1 MRMVF
6 RFVST
11 IFLIV
16 ALFISCS
23 KEEKFVGSFYHTP
36 DYIKPGD
43 EITIKYNPDSSN
55 LSGKEDISLIA
66 YLYNNKLDNTV
77 DVPLTKEGRIYT
89 GTVKTEQN
97 TLGVLFK
104 FTSDKEVDN
113 NNKDGYAVFLNDDQG
128 NRLAGSYA
136 GYGAA
141 YNRWGAYY
149 LDMERDKEKAYKLII
164 QDFTEHPEIKPL
176 FLQTYFEVVS
186 GIKPEKK
193 DGIIKKELDALAKS
207 TPSGLEAL
215 TALAVWY
222 QRLGEEEL
230 AVEYKSKLLELYPE
244 SEFAEDLKIKDFKK
258 EEDLNKKIELAE
270 DFEMD
275 FPKSENIEYLYDLI
289 ANGYRDK
296 KDYKGALSFLQ
307 KYGNKTSTY
316 RFYAVVKRML
326 DENADMSRALS
337 IINLGVERS
346 RNELIKS
353 SQAKP
358 NYLSESEWLKE
369 REYYLGLNLY
379 AQGSVLYNLDRR
391 KEALAAFEEA
401 TQITNGEDEVINESY
416 AKSLVENGNYEI
428 AMTKISNFIK
438 SGYSTAQMKDFLREA
453 YLNENGT
460 IDGFE
465 SYTSQFEDAAKEKLI
480 AKLKD
485 EMILEP
491 APSFT
496 LTDIDGNEV
505 SLAMYKGKTV
515 IIDFWATWCGPCLA
529 SFPGMKKSVK
539 KYQDDENVKFLF
551 VNSWERVDDKRVNA
565 SNFISKNDYPF
576 QVLMDSENKVIE
588 KYRVSGIPTKFIID
602 GEGNIRFKSI
612 GFSGSDDKLVEELS
626 IMISMLN

>member
-1 MRMVF
+1 
-6 RFVST
+6 
-11 IFLIV
+11 
-16 ALFISCS
+16 
-23 KEEKFVGSFYHTP
+23 
-36 DYIKPGD
+36 
-43 EITIKYNPDSSN
+43 
-55 LSGKEDISLIA
+55 
-66 YLYNNKLDNTV
+66 
-77 DVPLTKEGRIYT
+77 
-89 GTVKTEQN
+89 
-97 TLGVLFK
+97 
-104 FTSDKEVDN
+104 
-113 NNKDGYAVFLNDDQG
+113 
-128 NRLAGSYA
+128 
-136 GYGAA
+136 
-141 YNRWGAYY
+141 
-149 LDMERDKEKAYKLII
+149 
-164 QDFTEHPEIKPL
+164 
-176 FLQTYFEVVS
+176 
-186 GIKPEKK
+186 
-193 DGIIKKELDALAKS
+193 
-207 TPSGLEAL
+207 L

-496 LTDIDGNEV
+496 LKDIDGNEV